1 VGKIDRALRL
11 FGLLSAVPRLPYDL
25 GARGGYGWSGEYHG
39 GNHNRLSQ
47 KGRRIR
53 KRRGK

>member
-1 VGKIDRALRL
+1 MGKIDRALRL